1 LTPGDTAL
9 KNIKKLRSPT
19 FEIQFSDKLSSDEIT
34 LQIMR
39 EGVFNHPWFGKFNIT
54 PKMLNKFCSNYKK
67 KVLGVD
73 IALDYSHKAGDE
85 AAGWFTD
92 LFCKPDVND
101 KKKTALFGT
110 VKLTPKAVQKINER
124 EFRYTSADFT
134 EQFIDNETGNELG
147 PVLYG
152 AALTNRP
159 FIKGMDSVIQLSE
172 ENENDLTKGDIM
184 DMEKLME
191 ENASLKVKLEKLETD
206 HKILSDAAPVA
217 DEKIKAL
224 EAQNKILS
232 DESEA
237 NKKAAELAKK
247 ESEFTK
253 LLTDGKAI
261 PAQKDAFMAGDL
273 AKFAELASNVT
284 VNPDRKST
292 GANPPNQPEGLTEEG
307 ARQQLS
313 DLTDVKLAE
322 LKISDVEKA
331 RKFSEVFKQVRAE
344 NPELEKIAF
353 PKN

>member
-1 LTPGDTAL
+1 MKTQ
-9 KNIKKLRSPT
+9 KKLRSPT
-19 FEIQFSDKLSSDEIT
+19 FEIEFSDKLSSDEIT

-39 EGVFNHPWFGKFNIT
+39 EGVFMHPWFGKFNIT

-124 EFRYTSADFT
+124 EFRYTSADFS
-134 EQFIDNETGNELG
+134 ENFLDNETGEEKG

-172 ENENDLTKGDIM
+172 ENELNKGDIM
-184 DMEKLME
+184 DLEKLME
-191 ENASLKVKLEKLETD
+191 ENVSLKAKLEKLETE
-206 HKILSDAAPVA
+206 HKTLSEAAPKA

-284 VNPDRKST
+284 INPERKST
-292 GANPPNQPEGLTEEG
+292 GIDPKNKPEGLDEEG

-313 DLTDVKLAE
+313 DLTDKKLDE
-322 LKISDVEKA
+322 LKLNGTERA

-344 NPELEKIAF
+344 NPELEKVAF
-353 PKN
+353 PK